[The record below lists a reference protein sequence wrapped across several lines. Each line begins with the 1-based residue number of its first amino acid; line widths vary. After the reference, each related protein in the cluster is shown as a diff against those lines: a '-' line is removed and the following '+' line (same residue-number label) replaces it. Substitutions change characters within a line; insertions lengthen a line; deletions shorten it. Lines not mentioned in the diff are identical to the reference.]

1 MPFPD
6 PSPGLVINYAYLW
19 HEEALRGQEEG
30 TKDRPCVI
38 VLTVAR
44 HDSDT
49 IVTVAPVTH
58 SPPINTAAAVEI
70 PKQTKRRLGLDK
82 GRSWVVVSE
91 VNRFRW
97 PGPDLRPIPGLEPSN
112 FSYGLLPAKLFRR
125 IREALI
131 AAVRGGAAIVG
142 RTE

>member
-1 MPFPD
+1 M
-6 PSPGLVINYAYLW
+6 
-19 HEEALRGQEEG
+19 
-30 TKDRPCVI
+30 
-38 VLTVAR
+38 LTVAR

-70 PKQTKRRLGLDK
+70 PKQTKRRLGQDK

-112 FSYGLLPAKLFRR
+112 FCYGLLPAKLFRR